1 MIVYIVTEGRYSD
14 YGIRAVFLSRE
25 KAAAYIKANEGK
37 YDDYFIEELETSD
50 DEIETTQDFLDDIY
64 IKIDVN
70 YNFSTGKWTV
80 DRNVADKVEYSYS
93 CAEVKTLK
101 NWREPKAHGVYVT
114 LRVRPWNSDEKIIKI
129 AQDEYAKWKAEKE
142 ANK

>member
-1 MIVYIVTEGRYSD
+1 MTVCIVTEGQYSD

-37 YDDYFIEELETSD
+37 YDDYYIEEYETSD
-50 DEIETTQDFLDDIY
+50 DEIETTQDFLDDVY

-70 YNFSTGKWTV
+70 YIFSTGEWII

-93 CAEVKTLK
+93 CPYVKELK
-101 NWREPKAHGVYVT
+101 NWREPEPHGIYVT
-114 LRVRPWNSDEKIIKI
+114 LRVRPWDSDEKIIKI
-129 AQDEYAKWKAEKE
+129 AQAEYAKWKAEKE
-142 ANK
+142 E